1 MLAQL
6 NLGILK
12 FNISIEILYKKINFQ
27 RVMKKEG
34 SGTVGHGWSNWTKF
48 GQKRTV
54 ILDFLDQ
61 IFKHLRPPSSAA
73 TVHRSPKNENL
84 TKVNLDKHE
93 KITLFSFLNRLI
105 RSTYTLHF

>member
-1 MLAQL
+1 
-6 NLGILK
+6 
-12 FNISIEILYKKINFQ
+12 
-27 RVMKKEG
+27 MKKEG

-73 TVHRSPKNENL
+73 TVHRSPKNENI
-84 TKVNLDKHE
+84 TKLNLCKHSRNYLVFIL
-93 KITLFSFLNRLI
+93 KPLD
-105 RSTYTLHF
+105 